1 MDSPSAMH
9 NQRMGLAK
17 AFNFLGHEV
26 AFLNEAEQSQIEIIS
41 RFCPDLAILNSYN
54 LTNDGVR
61 GIKETG
67 AKAFLRVFDN
77 GPQKAAVKKVSEKT
91 GIDYKIEFA
100 RDKDILLVE
109 EVAKNGNLLGMFN
122 HYHEDDLEETLGFWQ
137 EIGPVYSSMLACDT
151 FLYEGGKIMK
161 EFDSDCVIISS
172 FHSYKA
178 INLSPYIID
187 INRIKSPT
195 QIRCKIFS
203 TWHWPSEYY
212 CGSIPENYNKH
223 ALKSSRICL
232 NVSEP
237 HSNQWRNDLIERPF
251 YNLWMGNFLISDYNE
266 RGYLMFGDS
275 AIWCKTPTE
284 FHDAII
290 HYLKYPNEKKP
301 IMERAKEVAA
311 QHTYINRAKN
321 ILGIYDSNSGT

>member
-1 MDSPSAMH
+1 
-9 NQRMGLAK
+9 MGLAK
-17 AFNFLGHEV
+17 AFNFLGHQV
-26 AFLNEAEQSQIEIIS
+26 AFLNEVEQSQIEIIS

-61 GIKETG
+61 GLKETG

-77 GPQKAAVKKVSEKT
+77 GPQRAAVKRVSEKT

-100 RDKDILLVE
+100 RDKDIVLVE

-151 FLYEGGKIMK
+151 FLYEGGKVMK
-161 EFDSDCVIISS
+161 EFDSDCCFIGS
-172 FHSYKA
+172 FHKYKA
-178 INLSPYIID
+178 INLSPYIVD

-212 CGSIPENYNKH
+212 CGSIPESYNRH

-232 NVSEP
+232 NISEP
-237 HSNQWRNDLIERPF
+237 HSTQFGTDPIERYF
-251 YNLWMGNFLISDYNE
+251 YNLWTGNFLVSDYCS
-266 RGYLMFGDS
+266 RAVSMFPDS
-275 AIWCKTPTE
+275 HVYCKTASE
-284 FHDAII
+284 FHDAIL

-301 IMERAKEVAA
+301 IMDRAKEAGKE
-311 QHTYINRAKN
+311 HTYINRAKE
-321 ILGIYDSNSGT
+321 ILAIYDSNICS